1 MQCKEECQVFRP
13 IATFSQNIWR
23 YQFPPFSSADEL
35 QSQVFDSLTK
45 ETAPLKEKVKD
56 ILMGSTADPV
66 ENVKFIDTLLRL
78 GVSYHF
84 EDDIENQLE
93 TISTSHHNLF
103 CGNHHDLNSTSIVF
117 RVFRQ
122 YGFKMSCDVFNKFK
136 DTDGKFK
143 ETLIDDVRGML
154 SLYEAAYLRVHGEDI
169 LEEALAFTKVHL
181 KSLENKSN
189 PHLAKQIA
197 NALDQPLNKCPPR
210 LAARTYI
217 SFYEEEDFRIETLLK
232 FAKLDFNRV
241 QVLHKQE
248 ISQIARFWEDS
259 KLSELSYARERYVE
273 AYTWSNSLFYEPR
286 YAQGR
291 IFLTK
296 MILLVSIL
304 DDTFDAYGTPQEL
317 QRLIDALKRCE
328 ISAIDELQDYT
339 KVICKAVLVF
349 FDEIAEEVR
358 KEGRSYSVPYA
369 KDALI
374 RLVNNYQAEVKW
386 SHDGYVPTFEEYM
399 SIATKTST
407 YDSSITI
414 SFIGMG
420 KVAAIEAFKW
430 LRKEPKSMKALD
442 VIGRLMNDIVSHKFE
457 QLRHHCP
464 SSVECYMNQHGL
476 SKKLTLKDFEKILE
490 DAWKDLNEECM
501 RPTDGPRD
509 LLLRILNYARAT
521 YLFYKH
527 GDGYTKPEYV
537 KDDVRALFL
546 DPIPV

>member
-1 MQCKEECQVFRP
+1 
-13 IATFSQNIWR
+13 
-23 YQFPPFSSADEL
+23 
-35 QSQVFDSLTK
+35 
-45 ETAPLKEKVKD
+45 
-56 ILMGSTADPV
+56 MG
-66 ENVKFIDTLLRL
+66 F
-78 GVSYHF
+78 
-84 EDDIENQLE
+84 
-93 TISTSHHNLF
+93 
-103 CGNHHDLNSTSIVF
+103 
-117 RVFRQ
+117 
-122 YGFKMSCDVFNKFK
+122 
-136 DTDGKFK
+136 
-143 ETLIDDVRGML
+143 
-154 SLYEAAYLRVHGEDI
+154 LY
-169 LEEALAFTKVHL
+169 
-181 KSLENKSN
+181 
-189 PHLAKQIA
+189 
-197 NALDQPLNKCPPR
+197 C
-210 LAARTYI
+210 
-217 SFYEEEDFRIETLLK
+217 
-232 FAKLDFNRV
+232 
-241 QVLHKQE
+241 
-248 ISQIARFWEDS
+248 RFWEDS
-259 KLSELSYARERYVE
+259 KLPELSYARERYVE
-273 AYTWSNSLFYEPR
+273 AYTWSNSLFYEPG

-296 MILLVSIL
+296 MILLISIL
-304 DDTFDAYGTPQEL
+304 DDTFDVYGTPQEF

-358 KEGRSYSVPYA
+358 KEGRSYSVPYT

-374 RLVNNYQAEVKW
+374 GLVNNYQAEVKW

-407 YDSSITI
+407 YDVMITI

-420 KVAAIEAFKW
+420 KMAAIEAFKW

-457 QLRHHCP
+457 QLRQHCP

-509 LLLRILNYARAT
+509 LLLRILNNARAT

-537 KDDVRALFL
+537 KDDVRELFL
-546 DPIPV
+546 DPVPV